1 MTTLTILTEDRN
13 MNAKR
18 LLSIL
23 VALLLVTV
31 CGRARA
37 ASTWK
42 QLPGCA
48 SSIAGSWMVSCAGHY
63 PGGAP
68 IYQWDG
74 GQWSQSGFT
83 GVTPVVGPMG
93 QFQGV
98 SYNWQGATNIT
109 TDAGGVAWVVTE
121 YGSVQKFNGPDFRD
135 FGGYNCDGGDPVCAT
150 SWSASTLAVGAND
163 DAWIIACDLW
173 PGSNSD
179 YAIRHW
185 NGSCWEK
192 TPGAADQVAVDYDG
206 TAWVINS
213 LGDLYF
219 FGGGAYHQVPGSYT
233 SITRGAALPASGGK
247 IAPWAPFGELV
258 IGNVPGDVVQLAATT
273 TGSPT
278 SPEVGA
284 LFAMDLG
291 GFIYQYEGVNA
302 VSFQNQ
308 TAAGDSS
315 YDFDWDICRGKR
327 TCPVGQGLIGLSVG
341 LGAVGAGHS
350 AICLPDWGFD
360 GIPSATLTV
369 DDGVDQR
376 RYDRTGGDWSPGY
389 LKLECGKGEYV
400 SGVSEDA
407 LSCPPSPEDNAFHAI
422 QCSQPRDA
430 DSFGS
435 TLCTARSVDSQG
447 SDGDFL
453 TGVDWDPWFSKG
465 ACRATEFVAGI
476 SVVPWTREPH
486 ALLCCARE

>member
-1 MTTLTILTEDRN
+1 LPKRNYGFEKMTIKLSCRVLIALALIASTSLLLPQSSQACGPFFSDTIFVYTKHPDFPLERFAKGQLGVLRPSYARSYLFAAYRNLTNAAFSDAEQAALKSLWEDRLN
-13 MNAKR
+13 N
-18 LLSIL
+18 
-23 VALLLVTV
+23 
-31 CGRARA
+31 
-37 ASTWK
+37 
-42 QLPGCA
+42 
-48 SSIAGSWMVSCAGHY
+48 SWDS
-63 PGGAP
+63 
-68 IYQWDG
+68 
-74 GQWSQSGFT
+74 
-83 GVTPVVGPMG
+83 
-93 QFQGV
+93 
-98 SYNWQGATNIT
+98 
-109 TDAGGVAWVVTE
+109 
-121 YGSVQKFNGPDFRD
+121 
-135 FGGYNCDGGDPVCAT
+135 
-150 SWSASTLAVGAND
+150 ND

-219 FGGGAYHQVPGSYT
+219 YGGGAYHQVPGSYT
-233 SITRGAALPASGGK
+233 SITRGTALPASGGK

-273 TGSPT
+273 SGSST

-327 TCPVGQGLIGLSVG
+327 TCPAGQGLIGLSVG
-341 LGAVGAGHS
+341 LGAGGAGHS

-376 RYDRTGGDWSPGY
+376 RYDHTGGDWSPGY

-422 QCSQPRDA
+422 QCSQPLDP

-435 TLCTARSVDSQG
+435 ALCTARSVDSQG
-447 SDGDFL
+447 SSDGDFL
-453 TGVDWDPWFSKG
+453 TGVDWDPWFVKR
-465 ACRATEFVAGI
+465 ACSATEFVAGI
-476 SVVPWTREPH
+476 SVDLWTHKPH